1 MKPSVIL
8 TSLLFLLILPALN
21 SCSHK
26 EVKIGFLMD
35 DYIPERWIR
44 DKELFVQRAQEKG
57 ARVFVEVAYG
67 DPEKQYELA
76 RKLLDKE
83 VDILVLIPVDLKD
96 ASRIVQLAHQYKV
109 RVLSYDRLIRD
120 CNLDFYISFDNVEVG
135 KIQAE
140 YLSNLCPQ
148 GNYALIGGAITDN
161 NAVLLKIG
169 QMNVLQ
175 PFIERGDIKVVYD
188 HFVDSWHEEEG
199 YNHMKKCL
207 RQNNNKVDV
216 VIAANDA
223 LATGVI
229 RALEEHNMKGRVY
242 VAGQDADL
250 AACQRIVEGT
260 QAITVYKPIEAI
272 ATKAADIAI
281 EIAKKGGCASTQLT
295 VNNGKIMV
303 PALLLPPMLVNRE
316 TIGLTVVADGYL
328 KENNIYQ

>member
-8 TSLLFLLILPALN
+8 TSLLFLFIMSVSD

-44 DKELFVQRAQEKG
+44 DKELFIQRAQEKG
-57 ARVFVEVAYG
+57 ASVLVEVAYG

-76 RKLLDKE
+76 RKLLDEE

-175 PFIERGDIKVVYD
+175 PFIERGDIKIVYD
-188 HFVDSWHEEEG
+188 HFVNRWHEEEG
-199 YNHMKKCL
+199 YDHMKKCL

-223 LATGVI
+223 LATGVV
-229 RALEEHNMKGRVY
+229 RALEEHNMKGKVH

-260 QAITVYKPIEAI
+260 QSITVYKPIEAI

-281 EIAKKGGCASTQLT
+281 EIAKKGSCMSTQLT

-328 KENNIYQ
+328 KENKIYH